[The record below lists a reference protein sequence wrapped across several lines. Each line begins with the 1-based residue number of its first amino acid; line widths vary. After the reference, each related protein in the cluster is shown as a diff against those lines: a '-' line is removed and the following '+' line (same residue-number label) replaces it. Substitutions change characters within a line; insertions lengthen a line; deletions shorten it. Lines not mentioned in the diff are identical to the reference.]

1 MKGRSLEARLRGVEK
16 ILGQSPGPRAYSLLQ
31 LVRMSYGLEVGE
43 PEQIRKLG
51 ERPVEELILETRER
65 ASGRT

>member
-16 ILGQSPGPRAYSLLQ
+16 MLGQGPTGPRAYSLLQ

-43 PEQIRKLG
+43 PQQARKLG
-51 ERPVEELILETRER
+51 EPSLEELILETLEQPR
-65 ASGRT
+65 